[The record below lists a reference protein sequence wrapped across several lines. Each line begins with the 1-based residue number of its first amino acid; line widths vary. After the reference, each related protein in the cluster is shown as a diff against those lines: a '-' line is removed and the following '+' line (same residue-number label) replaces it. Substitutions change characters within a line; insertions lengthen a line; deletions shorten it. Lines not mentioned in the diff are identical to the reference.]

1 MLRPN
6 VLLDPESPAKNG
18 GGVAPMRYAPPS
30 PSGSDA
36 AEDDEWYS
44 AGGNNNQQFSE
55 QPQYGLNHRGRGVGA
70 GFINGGGGG
79 NGSSSSGY
87 GGGGGGGASIGGG
100 GNGGFMG
107 GGYSGGYGSVGD
119 DDDEE
124 NDNIPLLEE
133 LGINFDHIVR
143 KTMSVLQPNKRIT
156 DDLAEDSDLAGPLC
170 FALMLGSCLLFKG
183 KVYFGAV
190 YGFSVMGSLSFNT
203 LLSLLQ
209 HRPLTYWTTCSVL
222 GYSLLPVILLA
233 AVSIVIS
240 MRGVFGLLLSVGAI
254 AWSSYSAVRMLD
266 AKLKLLDLYFLVLYP
281 VGLLYSC
288 FVLIAIL

>member
-18 GGVAPMRYAPPS
+18 GGAAPPRYTIPDS
-30 PSGSDA
+30 
-36 AEDDEWYS
+36 AEEDEWYS
-44 AGGNNNQQFSE
+44 AGGNNNQQHFSE
-55 QPQYGLNHRGRGVGA
+55 NPQYGLNHRGKGVGG
-70 GFINGGGGG
+70 GFLNGGGGVG
-79 NGSSSSGY
+79 GGSSSY
-87 GGGGGGGASIGGG
+87 GGGGSGIGGG

-107 GGYSGGYGSVGD
+107 GGYSGGYGGGVGD

-133 LGINFDHIVR
+133 LGINFDHIGR
-143 KTMSVLQPNKRIT
+143 KTLAVLQPNKRIT
-156 DDLAEDSDLAGPLC
+156 EDLAEDSDLAGPLC

-203 LLSLLQ
+203 LLGLLQ

-240 MRGVFGLLLSVGAI
+240 VRGFFGLLLSVGAI

-281 VGLLYSC
+281 VALLYSC